1 MSQDMID
8 ASPDMTS
15 STKQSD
21 ERLAFASPGV
31 PRNRKIG
38 TGIFIALVGAFTLLV
53 AADQKANVI
62 ISTVIALFFIGG
74 FIFYLR
80 IAAPPPF
87 QIFFDSDAI
96 RREEQG
102 TEQITVP
109 WDQVVKVKEERFPN
123 QLPISI
129 AIYKRVGAKGLHRAF
144 IVYRDDLPAFSQFI
158 DELKNRIS
166 ADVRWNIEITH
177 E

>member
-1 MSQDMID
+1 MSQDMTTT
-8 ASPDMTS
+8 SPDMAIKI
-15 STKQSD
+15 KQSGD
-21 ERLAFASPGV
+21 RLTFASPGV

-53 AADQKANVI
+53 AIDQKANVAV
-62 ISTVIALFFIGG
+62 STIIALLFIGG

-87 QIFFDSDAI
+87 QIFFDSDAL

-102 TEQITVP
+102 AEQISVP
-109 WDQVVKVKEERFPN
+109 WDQIVKVKEERFPS

-129 AIYKRVGAKGLHRAF
+129 AIYKRVGAKGLHRTF

-158 DELKNRIS
+158 DELKRRVS